1 MRKCCS
7 EIKKKNPPYQT
18 DGVMGY
24 CSKSKVHH
32 WDWAKMLL
40 YRWPRLMSSVCAPLM
55 FVVSREQTASYRVRS
70 NEDDNDTRNMVGCGY
85 VNHKCL
91 VAVLIIAACVC
102 TKGSHISAASQQS
115 VFNFF
120 FTFAESHTHSCTC
133 KYEST
138 LFWLIVFMISRRHGI
153 WERNGLWIQCFRLKR
168 CYHIV
173 FEDGHSWVLSIKG
186 GVGVYDVLMVG
197 GDWVCA
203 AEFQMDVS
211 RENKSPFHLCSHRLL
226 CSMSTPPVLWS
237 VVPLGKLAAILISSL
252 PQSTQRLLPRRL
264 GTIWLN
270 EEKN

>member
-1 MRKCCS
+1 MMQFFNSGCRCIFLWMYKCVNVVQRL
-7 EIKKKNPPYQT
+7 KKKKPLYQT
-18 DGVMGY
+18 DSVMGY

-120 FTFAESHTHSCTC
+120 FTFAESHTHTHTHARVNMNPLS
-133 KYEST
+133 SD
-138 LFWLIVFMISRRHGI
+138 WLY
-153 WERNGLWIQCFRLKR
+153 LW
-168 CYHIV
+168 
-173 FEDGHSWVLSIKG
+173 
-186 GVGVYDVLMVG
+186 
-197 GDWVCA
+197 
-203 AEFQMDVS
+203 
-211 RENKSPFHLCSHRLL
+211 
-226 CSMSTPPVLWS
+226 
-237 VVPLGKLAAILISSL
+237 
-252 PQSTQRLLPRRL
+252 
-264 GTIWLN
+264 
-270 EEKN
+270 